1 MLFSL
6 ELQSAELI
14 LNRLRVAGSLC
25 AWIWK
30 HTTKPRTNPRAT
42 TNQTNTSVV
51 SDLNPT
57 RKWVAELGLGY
68 CRLKFAA
75 LVLGWKQSEISERA
89 RKRAQMESGWG
100 GGVLVRISAKL
111 CLVSC
116 STSSF
121 VASRRMAKV
130 NRSIPQQSY
139 MARRGLNETE
149 STTILAENFRS
160 ASVFFCAFI
169 YFDIRVI
176 RVLLSTMFSSPHYIY
191 I

>member
-14 LNRLRVAGSLC
+14 LNRRVAGSLC

-57 RKWVAELGLGY
+57 RKWVADLGLGY
-68 CRLKFAA
+68 CRFAA

-100 GGVLVRISAKL
+100 GVGADFCKTLFGLVFDFIVCRVSSHGKSKSIDTPAELYGTTWVEWNRIDDDTGGEFPFCFGIFL
-111 CLVSC
+111 RFYIFWYSC
-116 STSSF
+116 HSCII
-121 VASRRMAKV
+121 V
-130 NRSIPQQSY
+130 Y
-139 MARRGLNETE
+139 
-149 STTILAENFRS
+149 
-160 ASVFFCAFI
+160 
-169 YFDIRVI
+169 Y
-176 RVLLSTMFSSPHYIY
+176 VLLPPLYIY
-191 I
+191 ITA